1 VYVIDTKR
9 ALITSANATFSG
21 MYRNRECGAEI
32 TDRRNVQTLPRLV
45 RSGFACIPKPQ
56 LWIVEDLDALREPVE
71 TLRSALPKVSVL
83 RQAAVET
90 PPRVRLQPRQMNR
103 LISSFSGW
111 LRLTMEGISQ
121 IRSDIFTMDDVFAA
135 CAPLAASQ
143 FPENRHVREK
153 LRQQM
158 QRLRDLGLIL
168 FLGTG
173 RYELLAR
180 PN

>member
-1 VYVIDTKR
+1 
-9 ALITSANATFSG
+9 
-21 MYRNRECGAEI
+21 
-32 TDRRNVQTLPRLV
+32 
-45 RSGFACIPKPQ
+45 
-56 LWIVEDLDALREPVE
+56 
-71 TLRSALPKVSVL
+71 
-83 RQAAVET
+83 
-90 PPRVRLQPRQMNR
+90 MNR

-153 LRQQM
+153 LRQQI